1 MDDKVVEFPST
12 EQERAALRKAK
23 QDKAKQDL
31 INRFVDEPNG
41 LFHSPDGRAYA
52 DLFVEG
58 CRQTWAVKSSRFRQE
73 YMRYVSRRMQQI
85 LDAEPE
91 MAVALRGSLSKSAVN
106 AAIDN
111 FEAKAIV
118 SNIERN
124 VHLRVASDSGDLF
137 VDCCDRGWRAIR
149 ITGAGWKVI
158 EAPTAVR
165 FRRTKGMRPLPDP
178 QRGTRIEEL
187 RPFLNVNDG
196 DFVLVVAV
204 ILAAL
209 RYRGPYPV
217 LVLTGEQ
224 GTAKS
229 SFARIVRSLIDP
241 SWVPLSSL
249 PASSRDLFIAAA
261 NQHVLSFENLSKLT
275 NNMSDNLCRLATGG
289 GFRVRALY
297 TDSDEILFDVS
308 RPIILNGISNF
319 VTRGDL
325 QDRAI
330 VLPLARI
337 SNRRTERELFAD
349 FEHKRAGIFG
359 ALLDLMVRGVGALA
373 DTVLTD
379 PPRMADFA
387 TWGVACGLSGF
398 EAAYAANRQA
408 AIDVLLE
415 HDLLAKS
422 VMTML
427 ELPWTGAPQRLLNV
441 IGQVTGITNPKTM
454 SDELSRLAPMLRTV
468 GIEVSYER
476 TAAARLI
483 RIERR

>member
-23 QDKAKQDL
+23 QDKAKQEL

-41 LFHSPDGRAYA
+41 LFHTPDRRAYA

-58 CRQTWAVKSSRFRQE
+58 CRQTWAVKSSRFRFE
-73 YMRYVSRRMQQI
+73 YMRYVDRQLKQM

-91 MAVALRGSLSKSAVN
+91 MAVALKGSLSKSAVN
-106 AAIDN
+106 AAIDH
-111 FEAKAIV
+111 FEGKAIV
-118 SNIERN
+118 SHIERD

-137 VDCCDRGWRAIR
+137 VDCCDRGWCAIR

-165 FRRTKGMRPLPDP
+165 FRRTNGMLALPVP
-178 QRGTRIEEL
+178 QRGTSIEEL
-187 RPFLNVNDG
+187 RPFLNVSDG
-196 DFVLVVAV
+196 DFVLVAAF

-209 RYRGPYPV
+209 RDRGPYPI

-224 GTAKS
+224 GSAKS

-241 SWVPLSSL
+241 SSVPLSSL
-249 PASSRDLFIAAA
+249 PPSSRDLFIAAN

-289 GFRVRALY
+289 GFRIRTVY
-297 TDSDEILFDVS
+297 KDSDETLFDAS

-330 VLPLARI
+330 VLPLAPISGRRSRI
-337 SNRRTERELFAD
+337 SSVSELGF
-349 FEHKRAGIFG
+349 
-359 ALLDLMVRGVGALA
+359 LVR
-373 DTVLTD
+373 
-379 PPRMADFA
+379 
-387 TWGVACGLSGF
+387 CS
-398 EAAYAANRQA
+398 
-408 AIDVLLE
+408 I
-415 HDLLAKS
+415 
-422 VMTML
+422 
-427 ELPWTGAPQRLLNV
+427 
-441 IGQVTGITNPKTM
+441 
-454 SDELSRLAPMLRTV
+454 
-468 GIEVSYER
+468 
-476 TAAARLI
+476 
-483 RIERR
+483 